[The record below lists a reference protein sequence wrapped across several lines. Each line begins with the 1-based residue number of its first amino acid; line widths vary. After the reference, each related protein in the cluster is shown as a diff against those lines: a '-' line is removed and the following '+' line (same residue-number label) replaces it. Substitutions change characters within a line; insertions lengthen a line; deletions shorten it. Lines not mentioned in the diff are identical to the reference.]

1 MITLNDNNYAI
12 RAIVNGSVDCE
23 FGEVRVTVDTIN
35 ALSRIKALYD
45 EFNVEFVDEIDETFK
60 EVDFV
65 NVSGRLNLPYDP
77 DYFFRV
83 LLYYSEVLKQYSI
96 IID

>member
-1 MITLNDNNYAI
+1 MITLNDNTYAI

-23 FGEVRVTVDTIN
+23 FGEVRVTVDTIS

-45 EFNVEFVDEIDETFK
+45 EFNVVFVDEIDEKFK
-60 EVDFV
+60 EIDFV

-77 DYFFRV
+77 DYFIRI
-83 LLYYSEVLKQYSI
+83 LLYFSEEKMFIQL
-96 IID
+96 